1 MSVDMTQTIRI
12 AMWSGPRNMST
23 TMMRSF
29 GARPEAVCVDEPF
42 YAAWLAAAGEV
53 HPMQEEILAS
63 QSADPAVV
71 AREMLAPLPPGKT
84 LQYQKQMTHHMLESF
99 PLDWVSGLRHAFL
112 VRHPG
117 RVIASY
123 TKKMGDVSLD
133 AIGVPQ
139 QERLYREI
147 TERTG
152 KAPPVVDSDQLLAD
166 PPEVLPRL
174 CDALGIDWDPAMLGW
189 TPGAKPEDGA
199 WAPHWYDAVW
209 KSSGFGAPPGPL
221 PEHTGKA
228 ADIEK
233 EALESYERLLK
244 NHV

>member
-1 MSVDMTQTIRI
+1 
-12 AMWSGPRNMST
+12 
-23 TMMRSF
+23 
-29 GARPEAVCVDEPF
+29 
-42 YAAWLAAAGEV
+42 
-53 HPMQEEILAS
+53 MQEEILAS
-63 QSADPAVV
+63 QSSDPAVV
-71 AREMLAPLPPGKT
+71 ARELLVPLPPGKT
-84 LQYQKQMTHHMLESF
+84 LQYQKQMTHHMLEAF
-99 PLDWVSGLRHAFL
+99 PLDWVSDVRHAFL
-112 VRHPG
+112 VRHPC

-123 TKKMGDVSLD
+123 TKKMGDVSLE

-152 KAPPVVDSDQLLAD
+152 KAPPVVDSDLLLAD
-166 PPEVLPRL
+166 PPKVLPRL

-189 TPGAKPEDGA
+189 APGAKPEDGA

-209 KSSGFGAPPGPL
+209 ASSGFGPPPGEGPAL
-221 PEHTGKA
+221 QGRA

-233 EALESYERLLK
+233 EALESYERLLR

>member
-1 MSVDMTQTIRI
+1 MTQTIRI

-42 YAAWLAAAGEV
+42 YAAWLSEAGEV

-71 AREMLAPLPPGKT
+71 ARELLEPLPPGKT

-112 VRHPG
+112 VRHPA

-152 KAPPVVDSDQLLAD
+152 KAPPVVDSDLLLAD

-189 TPGAKPEDGA
+189 APGVKPEDGA

-209 KSSGFGAPPGPL
+209 NSSGFGPPPGPL

>member
-1 MSVDMTQTIRI
+1 MSLDMTQTIRI

-63 QSADPAVV
+63 QSSDPAVV
-71 AREMLAPLPPGKT
+71 ARELLAPLPPGKT

-99 PLDWVSGLRHAFL
+99 PLDWVSGVRHAFL

-123 TKKMGDVSLD
+123 TKKMDDVSLD

-174 CDALGIDWDPAMLGW
+174 CDALGIDWDPSMLGW
-189 TPGAKPEDGA
+189 APGAKPEDGA

-209 KSSGFGAPPGPL
+209 KSSGFGPPPGERPVL
-221 PEHTGKA
+221 EGKA

-233 EALESYERLLK
+233 EALESYERLLQ

>member
-42 YAAWLAAAGEV
+42 YAAWLTASGEV

-63 QSADPAVV
+63 QSSDPAVV
-71 AREMLAPLPPGKT
+71 ARELLVPLPPGKT
-84 LQYQKQMTHHMLESF
+84 LQYQKQMTHHMLEAF
-99 PLDWVSGLRHAFL
+99 PLDWVSDVRHAFL
-112 VRHPG
+112 VRHPC

-123 TKKMGDVSLD
+123 TKKMGDVSLE

-152 KAPPVVDSDQLLAD
+152 KAPPVVDSDLLLAD

-189 TPGAKPEDGA
+189 APGAKPEDGA

-209 KSSGFGAPPGPL
+209 TSSGFGPPPGESPAL
-221 PEHTGKA
+221 QGRA

-233 EALESYERLLK
+233 EALESYERLLR